1 MQLQGVTPLP
11 AGTAGASDGLV
22 ELVALT
28 ETAALL
34 PCRRQA
40 THLSVLVHSFCDP
53 LGVWVASDGL
63 VERIDQ
69 NHLEK
74 LVGGV
79 LTHPVGA
86 EHAQGSA
93 VTAGTLLRK
102 THQAEGYST
111 SVVKLDTTSEL
122 SLRC

>member
-11 AGTAGASDGLV
+11 ASTAGASDGLV

-28 ETAALL
+28 KTAALL

-40 THLSVLVHSFCDP
+40 THLSVLVHSSCDP

-63 VERIDQ
+63 VGGINQD
-69 NHLEK
+69 HFKK

-79 LTHPVGA
+79 LTHPVGI
-86 EHAQGSA
+86 EHSQGST
-93 VTAGTLLRK
+93 VTASTPLRK
-102 THQAEGYST
+102 TNQNPRVTPPLTHFSIR
-111 SVVKLDTTSEL
+111 L
-122 SLRC
+122 